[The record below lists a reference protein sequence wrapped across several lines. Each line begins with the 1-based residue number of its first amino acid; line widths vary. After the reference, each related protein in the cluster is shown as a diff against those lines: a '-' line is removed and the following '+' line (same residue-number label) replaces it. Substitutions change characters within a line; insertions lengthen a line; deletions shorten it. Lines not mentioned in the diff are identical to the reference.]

1 METLLVLVIFVI
13 MIHHFF
19 VKYFNVVYGFVTMR
33 SGFFRQSVIV
43 KLISTVEFVKK
54 RKDLFEIV
62 FGPQVMAGHGVI
74 TVGAMLPI
82 GKNLFWK
89 ELVVRYIA
97 L

>member
-1 METLLVLVIFVI
+1 MKTLLVLVIFVI
-13 MIHHFF
+13 IHHFF
-19 VKYFNVVYGFVTMR
+19 VKHFNVVYGFVTMR

-43 KLISTVEFVKK
+43 ELLSTVQFVKEM
-54 RKDLFEIV
+54 KDLFEIV
-62 FGPQVMAGHGVI
+62 FGPQVVAGHGVI